1 MSNPTTGFS
10 VGADVNPF
18 EAAMRR
24 MVDAA
29 KEGEGGVS
37 TALTGLA
44 GHAQGLKVA
53 FGVLSSIASGAFLKE
68 AITATTTMTE
78 KAMDLSRALGVSTN
92 EARLIQMALE
102 DIGADAGEFEAAAK
116 GMVKKLKEN
125 EETMNAMGLATR
137 DAAGNLRPMNDL
149 VTDGIQVLGTY
160 KEGADRALASQELF
174 GKGIDASSKLMLYN
188 KEVVE
193 ENRAAMTELGLEVGE
208 NSVAAWKAFDAQAD
222 RAGFSMQGLKKA
234 IGDALLPVIT
244 TLVEVFNSVM
254 PAAITVVKGALAG
267 LATAFLVVRNG
278 VVVLG
283 ETINAMVITVAE
295 PIRALIEAM
304 YKVMTG
310 DFAGAGAAI
319 KNVGNVIA
327 GAWEN
332 AMQRTTESSR
342 KTVQEIKGMWL
353 PDTVAGSGG
362 GLGAGSKNM
371 PEKPEKT
378 EKEKAIK
385 EEQVKESSR
394 MQEYDLALEKRRLG
408 FEMENQMRE
417 FSKTQEL
424 AYWRSILE
432 QTDVTEKDRMTIL
445 LKSSKLEVQ
454 IAREA
459 AKQQSEITTERN
471 NNRMKAELDHIG
483 QLEAI
488 AQQEQALGLI
498 TNQELLAQQQQFNA
512 QRMAA
517 ELEFLNQKLELAKLD
532 PDKNLVLIEQLEIQK
547 QEIYRKYAAS
557 NAQIARDIQAEINAP
572 MKSMID
578 SISTSLANLSKT
590 MLTDWR
596 NVGQALRNVFKDIGL
611 SIIEETITKPLKAKL
626 AAWLTEKI
634 FGKTKALGRLG
645 ELSAEAGAG
654 GVASMAAAPFP
665 LNLSAP
671 AFGAAMSA
679 LAFSFA
685 PLASAQG
692 GFDIPAGLNPLT
704 QLHEQEMVL
713 PKEHAEVIRGL
724 AGQGGGAGSVQ
735 VTIQA
740 LDGASVKRVLMDNP
754 DALANAFKH
763 AAKRGFA

>member
-29 KEGEGGVS
+29 KEGEGGVG
-37 TALTGLA
+37 TALAGLGGPLA
-44 GHAQGLKVA
+44 GLKTA
-53 FGVLSSIASGAFLKE
+53 FAALSAFASGAFLKE
-68 AITATTTMTE
+68 AIQATTQMTE

-278 VVVLG
+278 VAVLW
-283 ETINAMVITVAE
+283 ETINAMVVTVTE
-295 PIRALIEAM
+295 PIRALAEAM

-310 DFAGAGAAI
+310 DFAGAGAAL
-319 KNVGNVIA
+319 KNVGGVIA
-327 GAWEN
+327 GAWDN
-332 AMQRTTESSR
+332 AMQRMTESSR
-342 KTVQEIKGMWL
+342 KTAQEIKGMFL

-362 GLGAGSKNM
+362 GLGAGSKNAPRR
-371 PEKPEKT
+371 PEKA
-378 EKEKAIK
+378 EKEKEVK
-385 EEQVKESSR
+385 TQVDQDVSV
-394 MQEYDLALEKRRLG
+394 MQTYEMALDYTKLFYEKQNALRSY
-408 FEMENQMRE
+408 
-417 FSKTQEL
+417 SKAQEL
-424 AYWRSILE
+424 AYWKELLDTYE
-432 QTDVTEKDRMTIL
+432 VGNKDREKIAA
-445 LKSSKLEVQ
+445 KIAKLEVETVRQ
-454 IAREA
+454 T
-459 AKQQSEITTERN
+459 AKEQKEITQLRAEDW
-471 NNRMKAELDHIG
+471 KAETLDYINELQARAAFDREQG
-483 QLEAI
+483 TLSQAQYLERLAAFHAMRLQAEMEFI
-488 AQQEQALGLI
+488 AQKIEV
-498 TNQELLAQQQQFNA
+498 
-512 QRMAA
+512 
-517 ELEFLNQKLELAKLD
+517 AKLD
-532 PDKNLVLIEQLEIQK
+532 PENNLVLLEQLEMQK
-547 QEIYRKYAAS
+547 
-557 NAQIARDIQAEINAP
+557 AEIRRRYNEQAREVARQQAAEQMGPINA
-572 MKSMID
+572 
-578 SISTSLANLSKT
+578 ISAAIGASVSRVAET
-590 MLTDWR
+590 MLTSWK
-596 NVGQALRNVFKDIGL
+596 NVGKALRQALRDIGMA
-611 SIIEETITKPLKAKL
+611 IIQETVLKPLQARIAAFAKERL
-626 AAWLTEKI
+626 LTMAGIGADAAK
-634 FGKTKALGRLG
+634 
-645 ELSAEAGAG
+645 AGAG
-654 GVASMAAAPFP
+654 AASSQAGIPVIGPMLALASMAAVMGAVMGLGSKVP
-665 LNLSAP
+665 SAS
-671 AFGAAMSA
+671 M
-679 LAFSFA
+679 
-685 PLASAQG
+685 

-713 PKEHAEVIRGL
+713 PKEHAEVIRSL
-724 AGQGGGAGSVQ
+724 AAQGGGSGGTTHN
-735 VTIQA
+735 TIYAMDSRSFEQF
-740 LDGASVKRVLMDNP
+740 LKDNP
-754 DALANAFKH
+754 GALSAGNRH